1 MERISPTRRRDRRRL
16 ALIAASTVAAT
27 ALVGTLAVSGHADPL
42 PGGLGPCLPGNC
54 PATYPD
60 LNSGPVQ
67 YRDNNINIFVGG
79 DFLVREAAAEAE
91 GKVVVLGGFDMNKR
105 VGASAVYNVGI
116 VGAGSRVPPVNGTDF
131 LTVGED
137 VTVAAGQRLLTE
149 EGAVS
154 GVTRYGGA
162 LSGTVIPDPV
172 QDDDAAVPYL
182 SLRDQLTDASQCYA
196 YVGGAHRATT
206 GTAVNSGSETLFTG
220 DGASTL
226 QVFDVDFDME
236 STSGGQ
242 QNIRFEGVPAGA
254 TVLVNVYGAD
264 RTVDTYIN
272 QLPNGLRERVL
283 WNFPDATAVTF
294 EGTAQFAGSVL
305 IGNQASTA
313 TVTMPGT
320 NGRFFTTGNLTHASE
335 TTGGGGQ
342 EMHAYPFNGDLPSCA
357 GPTPTPTPTEP
368 TPTPT
373 DPTPTPTDP
382 TPTPTDP
389 TPTPTEPT
397 PTPTDPT
404 PTPTDPTPTPT
415 EPTPTPTDPTPTPT
429 DPTPTPTEPTPTPT
443 EPTPT
448 PTEPTPTPTDHTS
461 GGSSDGGGDGG
472 YGDDTG
478 GSGNSGGTGGHGDSG
493 GTGGTGGPGGHG
505 DSGGTG
511 GTGGHSTS
519 GGHNGTGG
527 HGSTGGYGDSGGD
540 HGPHGP
546 NGELSETGAGTG
558 KIVMG
563 ATAIALALGGGV
575 LVVISRRRRRTH

>member
-1 MERISPTRRRDRRRL
+1 MERIAHAQRQDRRRL

-54 PATYPD
+54 PTTYPD
-60 LNSGPVQ
+60 LNSAPVQ

-116 VGAGSRVPPVNGTDF
+116 VGGGSRVPPVNGTDF

-137 VTVAAGQRLLTE
+137 VTVAAGQRVLTS
-149 EGAVS
+149 EGTVS

-172 QDDDAAVPYL
+172 QDDDAAGPYL
-182 SLRDQLTDASQCYA
+182 SLRDRLTDASQCYA

-206 GTAVNSGSETLFTG
+206 GTAVNSGMETLFTG
-220 DGASTL
+220 DGSSEL
-226 QVFDVDFDME
+226 QVFDVDFDLE
-236 STSGGQ
+236 SASGGQ

-272 QLPNGLRERVL
+272 QLPDGLRERVL

-305 IGNQASTA
+305 IGDQASTA

-357 GPTPTPTPTEP
+357 DPTPTPTPTEPTPTPTEP

-373 DPTPTPTDP
+373 DPTPTPTEP
-382 TPTPTDP
+382 TPAPTEP

-397 PTPTDPT
+397 PTPT
-404 PTPTDPTPTPT
+404 
-415 EPTPTPTDPTPTPT
+415 E
-429 DPTPTPTEPTPTPT
+429 PTPTPTEPTPTPT

-478 GSGNSGGTGGHGDSG
+478 GSGDSGGHGDS
-493 GTGGTGGPGGHG
+493 GGTGGPGGHG
-505 DSGGTG
+505 DSGGAGGPGGNGTSGGPGSSG
-511 GTGGHSTS
+511 GTGGHGTS
-519 GGHNGTGG
+519 GGQNGTGG
-527 HGSTGGYGDSGGD
+527 HGGAGGYGDSGGD
-540 HGPHGP
+540 HGDHGP
-546 NGELSETGAGTG
+546 DGELSETGAGTG

-563 ATAIALALGGGV
+563 VTAIALALGGGV
-575 LVVISRRRRRTH
+575 LVMISRRRRRTH